1 MRIIRL
7 GTSTR
12 LLQALLAVT
21 LAAAVAT
28 PTSAATTDTLVW
40 DIAAGPQYVDPV
52 MGTTAQ
58 ANVMVV
64 QNVYE
69 RLVWYDGPGTQ
80 PIPWLATGW
89 EVKDGGRRYVF
100 KLRKGIKF
108 QDGSELDATA
118 VKFSFDRA
126 VLLDDPTGIGSFFP
140 TGTAAPGILK
150 GAWEFSK
157 SFGVGKEY
165 SQAAVDKYLAAGA
178 VKVVD
183 PLTVE
188 FNLAQPYGAFLSDI
202 ATFMGSIVSPAYVIG
217 HWTKPTDPTRGF
229 IPGVTAGQRDE
240 WMLYHASGTGP
251 YSLETFDKATA
262 NVVLKA
268 NPGYW
273 GGPAGKVKPKLS
285 TVIVRATL
293 DQATRLLN
301 LKSGG
306 VDVADISTAAIFD
319 VIDKKK
325 WLDEG
330 KIEPLVPGVTV
341 PGPYPWLTIYF
352 AKMSVKIKNPDGSV
366 APFQP
371 FQDARIRKAFAS
383 AIDTAD
389 IRRNVFNG
397 FAEPITWG
405 LTPAQFG
412 YDPKVKASYAFN
424 LDQSKKLLLEAGKD
438 LGFGPD
444 RPRDMVVIYNAAA
457 PWQGYI
463 ATQVAANINKM
474 NVGLRLDVKAL
485 SFTEYVNSWRSQL
498 TGFSIHSTFSLT
510 ADPNSWLS
518 AFGTSAG
525 FWARTSSYDNPKAD
539 ALYTK
544 QFQTLDPKQRART
557 ISELVQAVNDD
568 VMWVWIGA
576 ATAYGQP
583 TFNPNVLRSSVKG
596 FYYNPTYQ
604 GYYFAALWKE

>member
-474 NVGLRLDVKAL
+474 NVGLKLDVKAL